1 MKRFLHF
8 LVTFFLIFLYA
19 LNTSAQND
27 DKQKALSY
35 YVSGEK
41 LRETRHYKQAA
52 VAYTKALE
60 LDPNN
65 TRYMFNKCLCLYSA
79 QRYKAAIPCFEKI
92 LIVDPKYAASY
103 EMIANTY
110 KLINEPDKAIE
121 TYQTAYEK
129 AEDDDLGAKFVYQ
142 FLIIDVLFREGKVK
156 KAGDHIKIAQGIL
169 PGTDDM
175 THLQARYENTLGHY
189 GKALDLMLP
198 IIENLY
204 GDEGEGYAKYYYE
217 LGLSLRKLGR
227 HTEADSVLE
236 KAKYGYF
243 TDNVAELTAEH
254 YVEVANSYYR
264 IYEFEVAN
272 NLLDTA
278 LAINSELE
286 SAYKLKEKMEPVSLL
301 DEIEEED
308 PETGEKTMI
317 KVPKTAR
324 INKQLLKTKDPKR
337 RAGLFKRLCVL
348 YIKEGNYEDAI
359 TAANECLA
367 ITPRNTLIIFYRG
380 IAHFKL
386 GNTEDAESTLYDL
399 SNSPRVNSEVRLM
412 CYFGLAV
419 IQSRTKQ
426 YKLARLNL
434 RKATTKSF
442 KAASNH
448 ELRQINL
455 AQMAEE

>member
-8 LVTFFLIFLYA
+8 LFTFFLVFLYA
-19 LNTSAQND
+19 FNSSAQND
-27 DKQKALSY
+27 STQRALDY

-60 LDPNN
+60 LDPSNKK
-65 TRYMFNKCLCLYSA
+65 YMFNKCLCFYSA
-79 QRYKAAIPCFEKI
+79 QRYKTAIPCFEKI
-92 LIVDPKYAASY
+92 LEVDKNHSASY

-110 KLINEPDKAIE
+110 KLLNEPDKAIA
-121 TYQTAYEK
+121 TYQTAFETA
-129 AEDDDLGAKFVYQ
+129 AEDDLGGKFVYQ
-142 FLIIDVLFREGKVK
+142 FMIIDVLFREGKVK
-156 KAGDHIKIAQGIL
+156 EAGDHITVAQGIL

-204 GDEGEGYAKYYYE
+204 GDEGEGYAKYYFE
-217 LGLSLRKLGR
+217 LGFSLRKLGR

-243 TDNVAELTAEH
+243 TDNVSELTAEH

-264 IYEFEVAN
+264 IYEFDVAN

-278 LAINSELE
+278 LAINPELE
-286 SAYKLKEKMEPVSLL
+286 SAFKLKEKMEPVSLL

-324 INKQLLKTKDPKR
+324 INKELLRTKDTKR
-337 RAGLFKRLCVL
+337 RADLFKRLCVL

-386 GNTEDAESTLYDL
+386 ENTEEAESTLYDL
-399 SNSPRVNSEVRLM
+399 SNSPRVNPEVRLM
-412 CYFGLAV
+412 CYFGLAI

-434 RKATTKSF
+434 KKSTIKSF
-442 KAASNH
+442 RAASNH
-448 ELRQINL
+448 ELRLINL
-455 AQMAEE
+455 AEMAEE